1 MDYIGGALIF
11 YGFLLSIWE
20 KHNDL
25 ELYYVHGKD
34 WGSAGARVMNNSG
47 FIQAV
52 GVTAMASS
60 MNRGVWIALT
70 VAAGRIVPGTPRY
83 DRNV

>member
-34 WGSAGARVMNNSG
+34 WGSAGVRVMNNSG

-60 MNRGVWIALT
+60 MNRGLCREPPVMIVMFEGSKPV
-70 VAAGRIVPGTPRY
+70 VARL
-83 DRNV
+83 

>member
-52 GVTAMASS
+52 G
-60 MNRGVWIALT
+60 
-70 VAAGRIVPGTPRY
+70 Y